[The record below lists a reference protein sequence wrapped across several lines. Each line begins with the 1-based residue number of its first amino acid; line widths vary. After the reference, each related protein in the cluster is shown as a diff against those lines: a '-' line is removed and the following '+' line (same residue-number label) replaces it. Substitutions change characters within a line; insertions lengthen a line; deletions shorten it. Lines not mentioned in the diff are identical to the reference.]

1 MNQNRMRK
9 SLGIGLAAVIALLS
23 ACAIQLAPLY
33 DRAVVDGL
41 NAANVDTMALF
52 AGAAGGTTR
61 DSFPQRAAQYDRA
74 IGEYDALA
82 MQAAARPV
90 PTNDMAD
97 AIRKVV
103 GARNTPGDQNQVI
116 PSTTAMQGLSDT
128 LTKMKEVDRKQGV
141 TAMEVM
147 AFRGQALIYMD
158 QALTYE
164 AALKR

>member
-1 MNQNRMRK
+1 MNRNRLRK
-9 SLGIGLAAVIALLS
+9 SLGIGLAAILALLS
-23 ACAIQLAPLY
+23 ACATQLAPLY
-33 DRAVVDGL
+33 DQVVADGL
-41 NAANVDTMALF
+41 SKANIDAMALF
-52 AGAAGGTTR
+52 AEAAGGTNR
-61 DSFPQRAAQYDRA
+61 DSFQQRAAQYDRA

-82 MQAAARPV
+82 VQAAARPV
-90 PTNDMAD
+90 PSNDMAE

-103 GARNTPGDQNQVI
+103 GARNTPGDPNQVI
-116 PSTTAMQGLSDT
+116 PSTTAIKGLSDT
-128 LTKMKEVDRKQGV
+128 LSKMKDVDRKQGV

>member
-1 MNQNRMRK
+1 MNRTRNAW
-9 SLGIGLAAVIALLS
+9 GLLPAIALVMALLS
-23 ACAIQLAPLY
+23 ACATQLAPLY
-33 DRAVVDGL
+33 DQAVTDGL
-41 NAANVDTMALF
+41 NTANADAMALF
-52 AGAAGGTTR
+52 AEASGGTSK
-61 DSFPQRAAQYDRA
+61 DSFAQRESKYDRA

-82 MQAAARPV
+82 LQAAARPV
-90 PTNDMAD
+90 PTNDIAE
-97 AIRKVV
+97 AIKKIV
-103 GARNTPGDQNQVI
+103 GARNTPGDKDQVI

-128 LTKMKEVDRKQGV
+128 LSKMKEVDHKQGV